1 MGSLWESLCKENEPK
16 NQKAE
21 NMHQKNYTTLNYEQ
35 IVLHKTEKKKK
46 ENIRAFPRHFKEKAE
61 RARSAKDLS
70 PYKEVNCCEEPT
82 LTLEFRY
89 QKVTMK
95 KISRKHFLG
104 DT

>member
-46 ENIRAFPRHFKEKAE
+46 RKYK
-61 RARSAKDLS
+61 SLS
-70 PYKEVNCCEEPT
+70 QT
-82 LTLEFRY
+82 F
-89 QKVTMK
+89 Q
-95 KISRKHFLG
+95 RKG
-104 DT
+104 